1 MATNVLLAAPG
12 GLAAACGNNGATN
25 FTLDSTGVSADSVAL
40 LFIAPKTGTINAV
53 GFRINSV
60 TGTASA
66 ANVSIQGQTSG
77 APSGS
82 NWDASSTVSVTGIGT
97 TPYLATTF
105 NWVTISPDAPDVTA
119 GDKLAAVITLTT
131 ASTSVAITTGL
142 DGAVNGS
149 LAASPHVRTNTN
161 AAGWVTTD
169 DSLPAISVRY
179 SDGEILYGCIPY
191 VSALTS
197 NTFASDTTAGSGG
210 DERGVYWDVEAD
222 CTVYGADIAMRSDN
236 ANSTWDVC
244 MYIGNAAASF
254 TRSFVSN
261 DVRAINAMG
270 RLVVTFSSPVSVT
283 SGSRARI
290 TVKPTTAAATGT
302 VRVTEWTFA
311 DSDSREAVVGRLARC
326 DRADGGSWSDS
337 TTQFVQ
343 ITPVLSEA
351 SIAYGSGVSA
361 GVGVC

>member
-40 LFIAPKTGTINAV
+40 MFIAPKTGTINAV

-97 TPYLATTF
+97 APYTATTY
-105 NWVTISPDAPDVTA
+105 NWVTITPDAPDVTA

-149 LAASPHVRTNTN
+149 LAGSPHIRTNTN

-169 DSLPAISVRY
+169 DSMPAVAVRY

-197 NTFASDTTAGSGG
+197 TTFGNDSTP
-210 DERGVYWDVEAD
+210 DEKGVYWDAEAAV
-222 CTVYGADIAMRSDN
+222 TVYGADIAFRADGTGS
-236 ANSTWDVC
+236 AWDVHV
-244 MYIGNAAASF
+244 YVGSGNPAASI
-254 TRSFVSN
+254 TLSLTDE
-261 DVRAINAMG
+261 DVRATASMG
-270 RLVVTFSSPVSVT
+270 RLVVAFSTPVSVPA
-283 SGSRARI
+283 GSRARI
-290 TVKPTTAAATGT
+290 TIRPTVAAATGT
-302 VRVTEWTFA
+302 VRVIEWTFA

-326 DRADGGSWSDS
+326 DRSDAGSWNDT
-337 TTQFVQ
+337 TTQYIQ
-343 ITPVLSEA
+343 ITPVLAET
-351 SIAYGSGVSA
+351 GGLLTHPGMTGGVR
-361 GVGVC
+361 G

>member
-1 MATNVLLAAPG
+1 MPTNVLLAAPG
-12 GLAAACGNNGATN
+12 GLAAACGNNNATN

-40 LFIAPKTGTINAV
+40 MFIAPKTGTINAV

-97 TPYLATTF
+97 APYTATTF

-142 DGAVNGS
+142 DGAVSGS
-149 LAASPHVRTNTN
+149 LALSPHVRTNTN

-169 DSLPAISVRY
+169 DSMPAIAVRY

-191 VSALTS
+191 VTLLPSV
-197 NTFASDTTAGSGG
+197 TFGNDSTP
-210 DERGVYWDVEAD
+210 DEKGVYWDAEAD

-254 TRSFVSN
+254 SRSFVSN

-270 RLVVTFSSPVSVT
+270 RLVVAFETPVAVT